1 MLQALDAVQP
11 NYMRIQR
18 SKSFADKANFSDLSK
33 LHEITVPKLTND
45 NYEIFTTA
53 FYYVVGRN
61 ISMNRI
67 PIDDVMRGVT
77 GKYKSTWKS
86 WEDKLNNFLL
96 HTGDYFNND
105 NTTLY

>member
-1 MLQALDAVQP
+1 
-11 NYMRIQR
+11 
-18 SKSFADKANFSDLSK
+18 
-33 LHEITVPKLTND
+33 
-45 NYEIFTTA
+45 
-53 FYYVVGRN
+53 
-61 ISMNRI
+61 MNRI

-105 NTTLY
+105 NTTLYQLNTQYIGTEGVGSNIINKYHPTNNGRKCHHNFDILS